1 MLEESRSNCYFC
13 ALSKSLLSAERFIAE
28 RILNSRQN
36 KGNISKPI
44 VKIGI
49 IGISV
54 GISVMLLTVAI
65 VLGFKREI
73 ITKITGL
80 TTHIVISNA
89 SLNASNEP
97 EPITISED
105 TLKLLRQ
112 LPFVKHVQATA
123 FKNGL
128 LKTETENEG
137 ILLKGVSK
145 DYNFE
150 FIQQHLIAGRLPEFK
165 VDEASKDI
173 LISEVLS
180 KRMHL
185 KLNDKILVYFIIQH
199 PVYDS
204 LMEAEVIKSEQRSR
218 KLTICGIFKT
228 SFADFDEKLSIT
240 DIRQIQNLSYWTHEM
255 VGTYEIEVND
265 FSQVTENQTQV
276 EDLMGYSYNI
286 NNVRELY
293 SNIFIWLDKL
303 DINAI
308 IIVVLMILVATIN
321 MITALLILILERTNM
336 VGLVKALGMTNF
348 NVRKIFLFISL
359 RLIGRGMFWG
369 NLFGIGLCFV
379 QYYFKIAKLDSETYY
394 VDFVAVEFNWYYFL
408 LLNIGTLI
416 TCALM
421 LFLPTLI
428 ITKLTP
434 IKTLKFD

>member
-1 MLEESRSNCYFC
+1 V
-13 ALSKSLLSAERFIAE
+13 SAERFIAE

-112 LPFVKHVQATA
+112 LPFVKHVQQTA

-150 FIQQHLIAGRLPEFK
+150 FIQKHLIAGRLPLFK
-165 VDEASKDI
+165 EEEASKDI
-173 LISEVLS
+173 LISEILS
-180 KRMHL
+180 KRMNLHV
-185 KLNDKILVYFIIQH
+185 NDKVLVYFIIQH

-204 LMEAEVIKSEQRSR
+204 LVEATVMKSEQRSR
-218 KLTICGIFKT
+218 KLSICGVFKT

-240 DIRQIQNLSYWTHEM
+240 DIRQIQNLNYWDHTM

-265 FSQVTENQTQV
+265 FSLVAENQTQV
-276 EDLMGYSYNI
+276 EDLLGYSYNI

-308 IIVVLMILVATIN
+308 IIVVLMVLVATIN

-336 VGLVKALGMTNF
+336 VGLLKSLGMTNF

-359 RLIGRGMFWG
+359 RLIGRGMIWG